1 MVEKLSIDLDKLYE
15 ECIKAHKVISSH
27 IHKTPMDKSATFSR
41 MTGGIIY
48 LKYENLQK
56 TGAFKVRGALYKVYK
71 IAQSSKSKG
80 VIAASAGNHAQ
91 GVAYAASVFGLKSII
106 VMPEIASISKIEAT
120 KNYGANVVLYGEVY
134 DEACKKAKEIA
145 EERGYEFVHAF
156 DDLDVIAGQGT
167 IALEILKELSNI
179 DVVIVQIGGGG
190 LASGIATVIR
200 KLRGKSV
207 KIIGV
212 EPENA
217 PKMKLS
223 IKVGKPIEIETK
235 PSLADGL
242 VTKRP
247 GNITFKIISELIDDI
262 VTVSEDEIAQAMY
275 LLLERNKILAEGAG
289 AAGLAALLSGKIDVK
304 GKKVITIISGGNVD
318 LTAIYRI
325 ILRGLSSIGRIVSL
339 KGGIPDVPG
348 SLSKVLQ
355 IIAKERGNIVEI
367 YHNRFEPLIGPWH
380 AEVKLIVEV
389 PNRETVNRIIKRLKT
404 LGLTFKAE

>member
-1 MVEKLSIDLDKLYE
+1 
-15 ECIKAHKVISSH
+15 
-27 IHKTPMDKSATFSR
+27 

-71 IAQSSKSKG
+71 IAQSSKSRG

-91 GVAYAASVFGLKSII
+91 GVAYAASVFGLNSII
-106 VMPEIASISKIEAT
+106 VMPETASISKIEAT
-120 KNYGANVVLYGEVY
+120 KSYGADVILYGKVY
-134 DEACKKAKEIA
+134 DEAYEKAKEIA
-145 EERGYEFVHAF
+145 EEKGYEFVHAF

-167 IALEILKELSNI
+167 IALEILKELSDI
-179 DVVIVQIGGGG
+179 DVFIVQIGGGG

-200 KLRGKSV
+200 KLRGSSV

-217 PKMKLS
+217 PKMKMS
-223 IKVGKPIEIETK
+223 IKAGKPVEIEAK

-242 VTKRP
+242 VTKKP
-247 GNITFKIISELIDDI
+247 GDITFRIISELVDDI

-289 AAGLAALLSGKIDVK
+289 AAGLAALLSGKINVR
-304 GKKVITIISGGNVD
+304 GKKVVTIISGGNVD

-339 KGGIPDVPG
+339 RGSIPDVPG
-348 SLSKVLQ
+348 SLSRVLQ
-355 IIAKERGNIVEI
+355 IIAEERGNIVEI
-367 YHNRFEPLIGPWH
+367 YHNRFEPLVDPWH
-380 AEVKLIVEV
+380 AQVELIVEV
-389 PNRETVNRIIKRLKT
+389 PSIDIVNRIIKRLKS
-404 LGLTFKAE
+404 LGFAFKAE

>member
-1 MVEKLSIDLDKLYE
+1 MGLDKLYK
-15 ECIKAHKVISSH
+15 ECVKAHEVISSY
-27 IHKTPMDKSATFSR
+27 IHKTPLDRSATFSR

-71 IAQSSKSKG
+71 IAQSSKSRG

-91 GVAYAASVFGLKSII
+91 GVAYAASVFGLNSII
-106 VMPEIASISKIEAT
+106 VMPETASISKIEAT
-120 KNYGANVVLYGEVY
+120 KSYGADVILYGKVY
-134 DEACKKAKEIA
+134 DEAYEKAKEIA
-145 EERGYEFVHAF
+145 EEKGYEFVHAF

-167 IALEILKELSNI
+167 IALEILKELSDI
-179 DVVIVQIGGGG
+179 DVFIVQIGGGG

-200 KLRGKSV
+200 KLRGSSV

-217 PKMKLS
+217 PKMKMS
-223 IKVGKPIEIETK
+223 IKAGKPVEIEAK

-242 VTKRP
+242 VTKKP
-247 GNITFKIISELIDDI
+247 GDITFRIISELVDDI

-289 AAGLAALLSGKIDVK
+289 AAGLAALLSGKINVR
-304 GKKVITIISGGNVD
+304 GKKVVTIISGGNVD

-339 KGGIPDVPG
+339 RGSIPDVPG
-348 SLSKVLQ
+348 SLSRVLQ
-355 IIAKERGNIVEI
+355 IIAEERGNIVEI
-367 YHNRFEPLIGPWH
+367 YHNRFEPLVDPWH
-380 AEVKLIVEV
+380 AQVELIVEV
-389 PNRETVNRIIKRLKT
+389 PSIDIVNRIIKRLKS
-404 LGLTFKAE
+404 LGFAFKAE

>member
-1 MVEKLSIDLDKLYE
+1 MNIGLDKLYK
-15 ECIKAHKVISSH
+15 ECVKAHEVISSY
-27 IHKTPMDKSATFSR
+27 IHKTPLDRSATFSR

-71 IAQSSKSKG
+71 IAQSSKSRG

-91 GVAYAASVFGLKSII
+91 GVAYAASVFGLNSII
-106 VMPEIASISKIEAT
+106 VMPETASISKIEAT
-120 KNYGANVVLYGEVY
+120 KSYGADVILYGKVY
-134 DEACKKAKEIA
+134 DEAYEKAKEIA
-145 EERGYEFVHAF
+145 EEKGYEFVHAF

-167 IALEILKELSNI
+167 IALEILKELSDI
-179 DVVIVQIGGGG
+179 DVFIVQIGGGG

-200 KLRGKSV
+200 KLRGSSV

-217 PKMKLS
+217 PKMKMS
-223 IKVGKPIEIETK
+223 IKAGKPVEIEAK

-242 VTKRP
+242 VTKKP
-247 GNITFKIISELIDDI
+247 GDITFRIISELVDDI

-289 AAGLAALLSGKIDVK
+289 AAGLAALLSGKINVR
-304 GKKVITIISGGNVD
+304 GKKVVTIISGGNVD

-339 KGGIPDVPG
+339 RGSIPDVPG
-348 SLSKVLQ
+348 SLSRVLQ
-355 IIAKERGNIVEI
+355 IIAEERGNIVEI
-367 YHNRFEPLIGPWH
+367 YHNRFEPLVDPWH
-380 AEVKLIVEV
+380 AQVELIVEV
-389 PNRETVNRIIKRLKT
+389 PSIDIVNRIIKRLKS
-404 LGLTFKAE
+404 LGFAFKAE

>member
-1 MVEKLSIDLDKLYE
+1 MVENLSIDLDKLYE
-15 ECIKAHKVISSH
+15 ECIKAHNVISSY
-27 IHKTPMDKSATFSR
+27 IHKTPLDKSATFSR
-41 MTGGIIY
+41 MTDGIIY

-56 TGAFKVRGALYKVYK
+56 TGAFKVRGALYKVHK
-71 IAQSSKSKG
+71 IVQSNKSKG

-106 VMPEIASISKIEAT
+106 VMPKTASISKIEAT
-120 KNYGANVVLYGEVY
+120 KNYGANVILYGEVY
-134 DEACKKAKEIA
+134 DEAYKKAKEIA
-145 EERGYEFVHAF
+145 KEKGYEFVHAF
-156 DDLDVIAGQGT
+156 DDLNVIAGQGT
-167 IALEILKELSNI
+167 IALEILKELSDI

-190 LASGIATVIR
+190 LASGIAIVIR

-223 IKVGKPIEIETK
+223 IKSGKPIEIETK

-247 GNITFKIISELIDDI
+247 GNITFKIISELIDDV

-289 AAGLAALLSGKIDVK
+289 AAGLAALLSGRIDVK
-304 GKKVITIISGGNVD
+304 GKKVVTIISGGNVD

-339 KGGIPDVPG
+339 KGSIPDVPG

-367 YHNRFEPLIGPWH
+367 YHNRFEPLVDPWH
-380 AEVKLIVEV
+380 AEVELIVEV
-389 PNRETVNRIIKRLKT
+389 PNKETVNKIIKRLKT